1 MSDAVGL
8 ENKVHHKVY
17 HEVYHGMGT
26 MFYNNPLNYKLN
38 IFSFFAKV
46 AYIFLR
52 KIQPKWNYCASRL

>member
-26 MFYNNPLNYKLN
+26 MFYNNPICYKLN
-38 IFSFFAKV
+38 VIYHLVLAV
-46 AYIFLR
+46 
-52 KIQPKWNYCASRL
+52 

>member
-26 MFYNNPLNYKLN
+26 MFYNNPKPNACYLLVIIYG
-38 IFSFFAKV
+38 V
-46 AYIFLR
+46 GD
-52 KIQPKWNYCASRL
+52 

>member
-26 MFYNNPLNYKLN
+26 IKDSITNVRYTVLGTMFYNNEMKM
-38 IFSFFAKV
+38 
-46 AYIFLR
+46 
-52 KIQPKWNYCASRL
+52 

>member
-26 MFYNNPLNYKLN
+26 MFYNNEMKM
-38 IFSFFAKV
+38 
-46 AYIFLR
+46 
-52 KIQPKWNYCASRL
+52 